1 MFSVCLVAE
10 GCILVYYLKRTNTIW
25 KRKLS
30 VCLVAER
37 RRIGVMFYKSVSNS
51 VDRETNMIRKTK
63 FSKCL
68 EVEDC
73 GLVYFL
79 AMVCGAGWDGKLHLA
94 TWVFFVVIILN
105 YKHFKGEKSRAGASL
120 LNSNYLRA
128 KL

>member
-1 MFSVCLVAE
+1 M
-10 GCILVYYLKRTNTIW
+10 
-25 KRKLS
+25 
-30 VCLVAER
+30 CLVAER

-51 VDRETNMIRKTK
+51 VDRETNVIRKTK

-94 TWVFFVVIILN
+94 TWVFLLLLYSIISIS
-105 YKHFKGEKSRAGASL
+105 KEKRAEQGHLSSTAIIS
-120 LNSNYLRA
+120 RA